1 MVMRQAAE
9 NDDIRTRCPM
19 LGHLVPFSYCRRC
32 GDNLPC
38 RKIIDCWSG
47 RIDIQGFLNSTY
59 SPEEISRIITPPKP
73 KLLQIVELARA
84 ARDRN
89 GQ

>member
-1 MVMRQAAE
+1 MQQRAVE
-9 NDDIRTRCPM
+9 FDELSTRCPM
-19 LGHLVPFSYCRRC
+19 LGHQVPFSYCRQC
-32 GDNLPC
+32 GGMLPC
-38 RKIIDCWSG
+38 RKIADCWSG
-47 RIDIQGFLNSTY
+47 RIDILGFLSNSF
-59 SPEEISRIITPPKP
+59 SEEELLQITAPPKP